1 MNSNKNPSSPQRA
14 PTVSDEL
21 LRLARSEG
29 ILRPRD
35 LRERGIPREYLVRLT
50 KSGELVRV
58 ARGLYVLADADISEH
73 HTLVQVAKRIP
84 SAVVCL
90 LTALRFHGLTTQLP
104 FQVWVAIHP
113 KAWRPIVRDL
123 PVRLVYLSGPAL
135 NEGNE
140 AHTIEGVQV
149 RITTPAKTVAD
160 CFKFRNKI
168 GLDVAMEALRDGWRH
183 RRFTMDELWTYAK
196 VDRVSNVIRPYL
208 EALE

>member
-1 MNSNKNPSSPQRA
+1 MKRNALPGPQRA
-14 PTVSDEL
+14 HSVSDDL
-21 LRLARSEG
+21 LHLVRSKG

-50 KSGELVRV
+50 RSGDLIRV

-73 HTLVQVAKRIP
+73 HTLAQVAKRVP

-104 FQVWVAIHP
+104 FEVWVAIHP
-113 KAWRPIVRDL
+113 KAWRPVVRDL
-123 PVRLVYLSGPAL
+123 PVHLVYLSGPAL

-149 RITTPAKTVAD
+149 RITVPAKTVAD

-168 GLDVAMEALRDGWRH
+168 GLDVAIEALRDGWRH
-183 RRFTMDELWTYAK
+183 RRFTMDELWKYAK

-208 EALE
+208 EALG